1 MANYIFD
8 IMIVHVFSI
17 FILIKMLNME
27 EIRSKYLG
35 QMFQSGE
42 WTQTSRNHT
51 PVVLNVYSQEEFIP
65 IY

>member
-1 MANYIFD
+1 
-8 IMIVHVFSI
+8 
-17 FILIKMLNME
+17 MLNME